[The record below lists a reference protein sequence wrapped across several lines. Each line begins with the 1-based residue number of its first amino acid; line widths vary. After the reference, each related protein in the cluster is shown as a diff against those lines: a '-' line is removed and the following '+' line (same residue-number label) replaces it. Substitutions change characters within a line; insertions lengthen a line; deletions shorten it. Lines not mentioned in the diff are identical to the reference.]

1 MVSQVPLLTF
11 DVKKKGG
18 AFGQRMDDRVWE
30 IGACPT
36 SLMPCKI
43 VTFRAADAL
52 SWCVRNVDCSGGKR
66 KLRWE
71 VNPTEL
77 SVVSVDEAAGI
88 GRFSISCDDAKE
100 HGEQVVTF
108 CPPAD
113 LMRFVSSLKSLA
125 AVRPPANT
133 RASRKVHPLNLSP
146 YFRSN
151 MKSKMDME
159 SLMMRAA
166 LKDDKLGD
174 HRVSDD
180 MKIVRFR

>member
-1 MVSQVPLLTF
+1 MSRKRAERLANAWMI
-11 DVKKKGG
+11 
-18 AFGQRMDDRVWE
+18 AFGRSVH
-30 IGACPT
+30 AHT

-133 RASRKVHPLNLSP
+133 RASRKVHPLKLSP
-146 YFRSN
+146 YFSSN
-151 MKSKMDME
+151 MEIFEDGHGE
-159 SLMMRAA
+159 PDDARRA
-166 LKDDKLGD
+166 
-174 HRVSDD
+174 
-180 MKIVRFR
+180 